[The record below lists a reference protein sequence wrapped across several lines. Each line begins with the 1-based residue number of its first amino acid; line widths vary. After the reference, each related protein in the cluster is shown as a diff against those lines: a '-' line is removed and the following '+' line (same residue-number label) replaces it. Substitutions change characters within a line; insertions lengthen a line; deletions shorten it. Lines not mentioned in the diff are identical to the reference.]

1 MDQTSI
7 VGLTRLLSRLDQQ
20 LAGTPSPYDR
30 TRLGVNLDNARSLLL
45 TLEKQSS
52 TVRIQSQR
60 QQIQEEL
67 QQKRELVKRLN
78 ARLQELEQL
87 HDDESDDEDEEEPA
101 QYAPAIKTTEAGLD
115 TGESQRPRISDQ
127 QAQEIRSRKPLQAS
141 DNREAASTTA
151 REQLFAGR
159 SQQPHEAATSDL
171 SRQELLL
178 SHNRSEQDTLTTSLL
193 ALARQLKESSQQM
206 GASITAERDV
216 LRRAEGSLD
225 KSSQGMQAAEKKM
238 GTLRRMSEG
247 QGWYGRLKLYGMI
260 VGLWVACFLLV
271 FVGPKLRF

>member
-20 LAGTPSPYDR
+20 LAGVPSPYDR

-60 QQIQEEL
+60 QQIQADL

-87 HDDESDDEDEEEPA
+87 GDDESEDEDEEEPA
-101 QYAPAIKTTEAGLD
+101 QYAPAIKTTEAGLN
-115 TGESQRPRISDQ
+115 TGEPQGSRISDQ
-127 QAQEIRSRKPLQAS
+127 QSQELRSRKTLQAS

-159 SQQPHEAATSDL
+159 PQQPHEAATSDL

-216 LRRAEGSLD
+216 LKRAEGSLD